1 MPKLNPTHIRHAGGF
16 IKPASPT
23 SFHAH
28 VRVEGK
34 QHRAKFKD
42 LESAKLWI
50 EGIARPFDANYP
62 PLTRMQIADATRAQA
77 MLPPGMTLT
86 EAVRMLNSAS
96 SIAILDGPGTES
108 VYNAP
113 TLESAGAEYL
123 DARKGSIESR
133 TLDEH
138 RRYLARLSGAVGG
151 EMRLDKIDSGL
162 LEDFLKTATPSVRN
176 AALAYL
182 SAFFSWALKRKYVAR
197 NPCEDVE
204 RAKRKKPP
212 LGVLSPEN
220 FSELLRR
227 ARASDTTVVP
237 YLVVGAFAGLR
248 PVEAMRLK
256 PDRIKAQYIVLDA
269 AITKTADARTVEIRP
284 NLRAWLERFP
294 YSVPSKDLNGV
305 NKRVRKLC
313 RMQPAIPWPHDCLRH
328 SFATYAY
335 EATKDALLVS
345 SELGHSGTD
354 IFFRHYRALACPGD
368 GAKWFAIAP

>member
-28 VRVEGK
+28 VRVAGK
-34 QHRAKFKD
+34 QNRAKFKD

-50 EGIARPFDANYP
+50 EGIARPFDENYP

-77 MLPPGMTLT
+77 MLPEGMTLT
-86 EAVRMLNSAS
+86 EAVRALNSAACYIGKS
-96 SIAILDGPGTES
+96 ETEVIYGS
-108 VYNAP
+108 P
-113 TLESAGAEYL
+113 TLERAAADYL
-123 DARKGSIESR
+123 EARKGSIEGR

-151 EMRLDKIDSGL
+151 ETRLGKIDAGL
-162 LEDFLKTATPSVRN
+162 LEEFLRPVTPSVRN

-182 SAFFSWALKRKYVAR
+182 SAFFTWALKRKWVSE
-197 NPCEDVE
+197 NPCEGVE

-212 LGVLSPEN
+212 LGVLSPET
-220 FSELLRR
+220 FAELLRR
-227 ARASDTTVVP
+227 ARACDPSVVP
-237 YLVVGAFAGLR
+237 YLVVGGFAGLR
-248 PVEAMRLK
+248 PVEAMRLR

-284 NLRAWLERFP
+284 NLRAWLDRYP
-294 YSVPSKDLNGV
+294 YSVPAKDLNNV
-305 NKRVRKLC
+305 NKRVRRLC
-313 RMQPAIPWPHDCLRH
+313 QTQPVIGWPHDCLRH

-335 EATKDALLVS
+335 EMTTDAPGVS
-345 SELGHSGTD
+345 AELGHSGTD

-368 GAKWFAIAP
+368 GARWFAIAP